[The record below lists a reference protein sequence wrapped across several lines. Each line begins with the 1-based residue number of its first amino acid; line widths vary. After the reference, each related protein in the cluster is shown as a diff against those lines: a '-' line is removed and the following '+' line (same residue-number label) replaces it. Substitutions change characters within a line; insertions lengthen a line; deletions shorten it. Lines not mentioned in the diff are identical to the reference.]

1 MYVREDNR
9 ICSIC
14 YYSLFCTHNYILYL
28 LPLNTLPSIQIGGQ
42 SLAFNLVKH
51 DQVLLGFH
59 PQTAHRTA
67 LSHCKYI
74 YDVTTPTH

>member
-1 MYVREDNR
+1 M
-9 ICSIC
+9 
-14 YYSLFCTHNYILYL
+14 
-28 LPLNTLPSIQIGGQ
+28 
-42 SLAFNLVKH
+42 SLAFNLVEH